1 MITLKCAA
9 DHLSG
14 ISGLML
20 EVAFVFASLATGL
33 KDDIILTQPATYNIR
48 EPPLFLPPSIVA
60 FLSIACKLSPASVK
74 VCWRVLKS
82 SIWAGNFT
90 VYEKMKDLFE
100 MHGHPHGL
108 TQRTFYPP
116 FKMCPNSTCDRTRKG
131 LLLSK
136 AEQRKAVYFGHSGTV
151 PAYSVQLYCE
161 SCKTTYH
168 TNYKVIGDRHIY
180 YDYITALPDIV
191 QIADHYFVDY
201 QIARLWKAM
210 MHASCTSATNCAHI
224 YNIALANAESTQ
236 FPGTKWF
243 AKDTINQNE
252 HFVEAMS
259 DRNRRMRIYNQPLAR
274 RHFCVKCTRIY
285 NHGDTANKL
294 VSVVVVDGVVVS
306 RPCCSIPNCWV
317 HLRTPQDRFCPTH
330 SSRLNQCAIKGCAR
344 SVMSGSLMC
353 DIRAHQESE
362 ALHTLWG
369 KSRFHLHEHLECSRA
384 IHGRLANV
392 QVGADDDADDDDGT
406 QAIGEEEYD
415 VKLGKKKRLRA
426 QFTHNYT
433 HCEELIVAPCGMIHA
448 RETMHNAEGVGSVAE
463 FIRRVFRDPET
474 RPTHVFFDNNCRL
487 ALHVQNDPFFQD
499 IGLSVDVFHFECKHS
514 KQDTFCQENCNP
526 AAFPELKTDDGE
538 WYFNSS
544 ACEQVNSWFGKFNPI
559 T

>member
-9 DHLSG
+9 DRLSG
-14 ISGLML
+14 ISGLTL
-20 EVAFVFASLATGL
+20 EVTFVFASLATGL
-33 KDDIILTQPATYNIR
+33 KDDIILKQPATYNIR

-90 VYEKMKDLFE
+90 AERITLIA
-100 MHGHPHGL
+100 
-108 TQRTFYPP
+108 QRTFYPP

-168 TNYKVIGDRHIY
+168 TNYKVVGDRHIY

-210 MHASCTSATNCAHI
+210 MHASCTSATNCAYI

-243 AKDTINQNE
+243 AKDVTMDHVWNAFIICTLLEDCREHHCVLNVGQTINQNE
-252 HFVEAMS
+252 RFVEAMS

-274 RHFCVKCTRIY
+274 WHFCVKCTRIY
-285 NHGDTANKL
+285 NHGDTGIYT
-294 VSVVVVDGVVVS
+294 SCGVVLRS
-306 RPCCSIPNCWV
+306 RFYSQQTGFCRCGGWRCCEPDPQPCEN
-317 HLRTPQDRFCPTH
+317 
-330 SSRLNQCAIKGCAR
+330 
-344 SVMSGSLMC
+344 
-353 DIRAHQESE
+353 QES
-362 ALHTLWG
+362 ATKCKMTCTTH
-369 KSRFHLHEHLECSRA
+369 
-384 IHGRLANV
+384 
-392 QVGADDDADDDDGT
+392 
-406 QAIGEEEYD
+406 QAP
-415 VKLGKKKRLRA
+415 KL
-426 QFTHNYT
+426 T
-433 HCEELIVAPCGMIHA
+433 PC
-448 RETMHNAEGVGSVAE
+448 
-463 FIRRVFRDPET
+463 
-474 RPTHVFFDNNCRL
+474 
-487 ALHVQNDPFFQD
+487 
-499 IGLSVDVFHFECKHS
+499 
-514 KQDTFCQENCNP
+514 
-526 AAFPELKTDDGE
+526 
-538 WYFNSS
+538 
-544 ACEQVNSWFGKFNPI
+544 KFKMMGDS
-559 T
+559 